1 MRTRVFLS
9 PENNALV
16 GAFPSES
23 EHIHI
28 VCDSANAAFT
38 VQLPD
43 VKQPENREF
52 IFYNL
57 PSSGAGHTVS
67 IVPVSGQ
74 KLIVN
79 DTAHSLSPFDT
90 VSAVADLRNTWL
102 LTDINRGSSILF
114 DTLPVYDDNASAIA
128 GGLVAGQPYRRGTDP
143 DAILV
148 VT

>member
-1 MRTRVFLS
+1 MRTRVFLNPS
-9 PENNALV
+9 NNQLV
-16 GAFPSES
+16 GAFPAES

-28 VCDSANAAFT
+28 VCDSATAAFSIR
-38 VQLPD
+38 LPD
-43 VKQPENREF
+43 VKLPEQREF

-57 PSSGAGHTVS
+57 PSSGAGHAVV
-67 IVPVSGQ
+67 IIPVDGQ

-102 LTDINRGSSILF
+102 LTDINRGASILF
-114 DTLPVYDDNASAIA
+114 DTLPVYDDNAAAIA